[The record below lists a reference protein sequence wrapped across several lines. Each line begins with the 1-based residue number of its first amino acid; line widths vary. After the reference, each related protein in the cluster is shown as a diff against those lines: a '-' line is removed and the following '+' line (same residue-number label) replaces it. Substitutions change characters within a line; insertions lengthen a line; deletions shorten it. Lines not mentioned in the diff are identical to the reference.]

1 MTPSRLWQI
10 DQRFLQAFQARAARK
25 AGLDPET
32 LDDVFTEYLADALGV
47 DSKPYE
53 MTDDGIAIVSV
64 IGPLYKRK
72 SPFVSNYKAIG
83 EALAAISQMEQLP
96 PVVLKIDSPGGM
108 VSGLDPVLDQIRE
121 LSEQTLV
128 VASING
134 MGASAA
140 YRIASQAGSVFAS
153 KDSEVGSIGTYWQ
166 LLDYS
171 EAYKKAGVESVLL
184 TTGPFKGIG
193 TPGEPL
199 TREQR
204 EFLQQTVEE
213 SNAEFLKDI
222 MTGREMSAEAVDSV
236 ADGRWWSAN
245 KAETFGLID
254 GVGSLAD
261 VLQMIRA
268 QGFTG
273 EPAMAKPKLQ
283 PGQAVTDAEEAA
295 VVAESAPE
303 ESQPVAVSQFPT
315 PTKKPAPAETI
326 DEETG
331 EEVEPVAEEDAEDVE
346 PVAEPV
352 AAAPGL
358 AEYMAEF
365 GDAEGARMFRDG
377 VPFEQAQQQSLDEL
391 RGTVQDLRAEVAQ
404 LREQA
409 QLLASVSPDE
419 AEGVNIASEP
429 QRSSWADACRGKKN

>member
-236 ADGRWWSAN
+236 ADGRWWSAS

-268 QGFTG
+268 QGFANG
-273 EPAMAKPKLQ
+273 GPDMAKPKLQ
-283 PGQAVTDAEEAA
+283 PEQAVPEVDEAA
-295 VVAESAPE
+295 AVAESAPE
-303 ESQPVAVSQFPT
+303 ETQPVAEV
-315 PTKKPAPAETI
+315 I

-331 EEVEPVAEEDAEDVE
+331 EEVEPVAEEDAEEVE

-358 AEYMAEF
+358 AEYMAAF

-377 VPFEQAQQQSLDEL
+377 VAFDQAQQQSLDEL

>member
-1 MTPSRLWQI
+1 MSPSRLWQI

-83 EALAAISQMEQLP
+83 EALTAISQMEQLP
-96 PVVLKIDSPGGM
+96 PIVLKIDSPGGM
-108 VSGLDPVLDQIRE
+108 VAGLDPVLDQIRE
-121 LSEQTLV
+121 LAEQTLV

-171 EAYKKAGVESVLL
+171 EAYKKAGVESILL
-184 TTGPFKGIG
+184 TTGPYKGLG

-199 TREQR
+199 TRQQR

-213 SNAEFLKDI
+213 SNEAFLRDI
-222 MTGREMSAEAVDSV
+222 MAGREMSEEAVNSV
-236 ADGRWWSAN
+236 ADGRWWSAS
-245 KAETFGLID
+245 KAEAIGLID
-254 GVGSLAD
+254 GIGSLAD

-268 QGFTG
+268 QGFANG
-273 EPAMAKPKLQ
+273 GPDMAKPKLQ
-283 PGQAVTDAEEAA
+283 PEQAVPEAEEAA
-295 VVAESAPE
+295 AVAESAPKE
-303 ESQPVAVSQFPT
+303 TQPV
-315 PTKKPAPAETI
+315 AETI

-331 EEVEPVAEEDAEDVE
+331 EEVEPVAEEDLEEVEE

-352 AAAPGL
+352 AAVHDLGA
-358 AEYMAEF
+358 YMSAF
-365 GDAEGARMFRDG
+365 GDAEGAKMFRDG
-377 VPFEQAQQQSLDEL
+377 ISWQDAQQAHMASLKGEL
-391 RGTVQDLRAEVAQ
+391 QDLKAEMAQ

-409 QLLASVSPDE
+409 AAAAQASPDE
-419 AEGVNIASEP
+419 AEGVNVAADKGYV
-429 QRSSWADACRGKKN
+429 SWADACRGKKN

>member
-10 DQRFLQAFQARAARK
+10 DQRFLAAYEARLARK

-32 LDDVFTEYLADALGV
+32 LDDVFTEYIADALGV
-47 DSKPYE
+47 DSKPLT

-64 IGPLYKRK
+64 IGPLYKGK
-72 SPFVSNYKAIG
+72 SPFVSNYKSIG
-83 EALAAISQMEQLP
+83 EALAAIEQMDQLP
-96 PVVLKIDSPGGM
+96 PVVLRIDSPGGM
-108 VSGLDPVLDQIRE
+108 VAGLDPVLEQIDR
-121 LSEQTLV
+121 LSEKTLV

-140 YRIASQAGSVFAS
+140 YRIASKAGSIFAS
-153 KDSEVGSIGTYWQ
+153 RDSEVGSIGTYWQ

-171 EAYKKAGVESVLL
+171 EAFQKAGIRSVLL
-184 TTGPFKGIG
+184 TTGDYKGIG
-193 TPGEPL
+193 ATGEKLTPK
-199 TREQR
+199 QIA
-204 EFLQQTVEE
+204 FLQESVDQSNTQFLEDVRSGRGMTDTNLEE
-213 SNAEFLKDI
+213 VS
-222 MTGREMSAEAVDSV
+222 
-236 ADGRWWSAN
+236 DGRWWQAGD
-245 KAETFGLID
+245 AEGLNLID
-254 GVGSLAD
+254 GVASFEN
-261 VLQMIRA
+261 VLDMIRA
-268 QGFTG
+268 QFLNE

-303 ESQPVAVSQFPT
+303 ETQPVAEV
-315 PTKKPAPAETI
+315 I

-352 AAAPGL
+352 ADAPGL
-358 AEYMAEF
+358 AEYMATF

>member
-140 YRIASQAGSVFAS
+140 YRIASQAGSIFAS

-268 QGFTG
+268 QGFTE

-303 ESQPVAVSQFPT
+303 ETQPVAEV
-315 PTKKPAPAETI
+315 I

-358 AEYMAEF
+358 AEYMAAF

-377 VPFEQAQQQSLDEL
+377 VAFDQAQQQSLDEL

-429 QRSSWADACRGKKN
+429 QRSSWSDACRGKKN

>member
-10 DQRFLQAFQARAARK
+10 DQRFLAAYEARLARK

-32 LDDVFTEYLADALGV
+32 LDDVFTEYIADALGV
-47 DSKPYE
+47 DSKPLT

-64 IGPLYKRK
+64 IGPLYKGK
-72 SPFVSNYKAIG
+72 SPFVSNYKSIG
-83 EALAAISQMEQLP
+83 EALTAVEQMEQLP

-108 VSGLDPVLDQIRE
+108 VAGLDPVLEQIDR
-121 LSEQTLV
+121 LSEKTLV

-140 YRIASQAGSVFAS
+140 YRIATKAGSIFAS
-153 KDSEVGSIGTYWQ
+153 RDSEVGSIGTYWQ

-171 EAYKKAGVESVLL
+171 EAFQKAGIRSVLL
-184 TTGPFKGIG
+184 TTGDYKGLG
-193 TPGEPL
+193 ATGEKLTPK
-199 TREQR
+199 QIA
-204 EFLQQTVEE
+204 FLQESVDQSNSQFLEDVRNGRGMTDTLLEE
-213 SNAEFLKDI
+213 VS
-222 MTGREMSAEAVDSV
+222 
-236 ADGRWWSAN
+236 DGRWWQAGD
-245 KAETFGLID
+245 AEQLNLID
-254 GVGSLAD
+254 GVASFEN
-261 VLQMIRA
+261 VLDMIRA
-268 QGFTG
+268 QFLNE

-303 ESQPVAVSQFPT
+303 KTQPV
-315 PTKKPAPAETI
+315 AETI

-331 EEVEPVAEEDAEDVE
+331 EEVEPVAEEDAEEPVE
-346 PVAEPV
+346 PVAT
-352 AAAPGL
+352 APGL
-358 AEYMAEF
+358 AEYMAAF

-377 VPFEQAQQQSLDEL
+377 VAFDQAQQQSLSDL
-391 RGTVQDLRAEVAQ
+391 RGTVQDLKAELAQ

-419 AEGVNIASEP
+419 AEGVNIASQP
-429 QRSSWADACRGKKN
+429 QRSSWADACRGKRN

>member
-10 DQRFLQAFQARAARK
+10 DQRFLAAYEARLARK

-32 LDDVFTEYLADALGV
+32 LDDIFTEYVADALGV
-47 DSKPYE
+47 DSKPLTI
-53 MTDDGIAIVSV
+53 TDDGIAIVSV
-64 IGPLYKRK
+64 IGPLYKGK
-72 SPFVSNYKAIG
+72 SPFVSNYKSIG
-83 EALAAISQMEQLP
+83 EALSAIEQMGQLP

-108 VSGLDPVLDQIRE
+108 VAGLDPVLEQIDR
-121 LSEQTLV
+121 LSEKTLV

-140 YRIASQAGSVFAS
+140 YRIASKAGSIFAS

-171 EAYKKAGVESVLL
+171 EAFQKAGIRSVLL
-184 TTGPFKGIG
+184 TTGDYKGIG
-193 TPGEPL
+193 ATGEKLTPK
-199 TREQR
+199 QIA
-204 EFLQQTVEE
+204 FLQE
-213 SNAEFLKDI
+213 SVDQSNTQFLEDVRSGRG
-222 MTGREMSAEAVDSV
+222 MTDTNLDEVS
-236 ADGRWWSAN
+236 DGRWWQAGD
-245 KAETFGLID
+245 AEGLNLID
-254 GVGSLAD
+254 GVASFES
-261 VLQMIRA
+261 VLDMIRA
-268 QGFTG
+268 QFFTE
-273 EPAMAKPKLQ
+273 EPAMAKPTLQ
-283 PGQAVTDAEEAA
+283 PSQAVADAEEAA

-303 ESQPVAVSQFPT
+303 ETQPV
-315 PTKKPAPAETI
+315 AETI

-358 AEYMAEF
+358 AEYMATF
-365 GDAEGARMFRDG
+365 GELEGARMFRDG
-377 VPFEQAQQQSLDEL
+377 VPFDQAQQQSLDEL

-429 QRSSWADACRGKKN
+429 QRASWSEACRGKKN

>member
-1 MTPSRLWQI
+1 MSPSRLWQI

-53 MTDDGIAIVSV
+53 MTEDGIAIVSV

-83 EALAAISQMEQLP
+83 EALTAISQMEQLP
-96 PVVLKIDSPGGM
+96 PIVLKIDSPGGM
-108 VSGLDPVLDQIRE
+108 VAGLDPVLDQIRE
-121 LSEQTLV
+121 LAEQTLV

-171 EAYKKAGVESVLL
+171 EAYKKAGVESILL
-184 TTGPFKGIG
+184 TTGPYKGLG

-199 TREQR
+199 TRQQR

-213 SNAEFLKDI
+213 SNEAFLRDI
-222 MTGREMSAEAVDSV
+222 MAGREMSEEAVNSV
-236 ADGRWWSAN
+236 ADGRWWSAS
-245 KAETFGLID
+245 KAETIGLID
-254 GVGSLAD
+254 GIGSLAD
-261 VLQMIRA
+261 VLQMIRD
-268 QGFTG
+268 QGFLE

-295 VVAESAPE
+295 PVAESAPE
-303 ESQPVAVSQFPT
+303 ETQPV
-315 PTKKPAPAETI
+315 AETI

-331 EEVEPVAEEDAEDVE
+331 EEVEPVAEEDLEEVEE

-352 AAAPGL
+352 AAVHDLGA
-358 AEYMAEF
+358 YMSAF
-365 GDAEGARMFRDG
+365 GNAEGAAMFRDG
-377 VPFEQAQQQSLDEL
+377 VSWQDAQQAHVDRLAGEL
-391 RGTVQDLRAEVAQ
+391 QDLKAEMAQ

-409 QLLASVSPDE
+409 AAAAQASPDE
-419 AEGVNIASEP
+419 AEGVNVAADKGYV
-429 QRSSWADACRGKKN
+429 SWADACRGKRN

>member
-10 DQRFLQAFQARAARK
+10 DQRFLAAYEARLARK

-32 LDDVFTEYLADALGV
+32 LDDVFTEYIADALGV
-47 DSKPYE
+47 DSKPLT

-64 IGPLYKRK
+64 IGPLYKGK
-72 SPFVSNYKAIG
+72 SPFVSNYKSIG
-83 EALAAISQMEQLP
+83 EALTAVEQMEQLP

-108 VSGLDPVLDQIRE
+108 VAGLDPVLEQIDR
-121 LSEQTLV
+121 LSEKTLV

-140 YRIASQAGSVFAS
+140 YRIATKAGSIFAS
-153 KDSEVGSIGTYWQ
+153 RDSEVGSIGTYWQ

-171 EAYKKAGVESVLL
+171 EAFQKAGIRSVLL
-184 TTGPFKGIG
+184 TTGDYKGLG
-193 TPGEPL
+193 ATGEKLTPK
-199 TREQR
+199 QIA
-204 EFLQQTVEE
+204 FLQESVDQSNSQFLEDVRNGRGMTDTLLEE
-213 SNAEFLKDI
+213 VS
-222 MTGREMSAEAVDSV
+222 
-236 ADGRWWSAN
+236 DGRWWQAGD
-245 KAETFGLID
+245 AEQLNLID
-254 GVGSLAD
+254 GVASFEN
-261 VLQMIRA
+261 VLDMIRA
-268 QGFTG
+268 QFLNE

-303 ESQPVAVSQFPT
+303 KTQPV
-315 PTKKPAPAETI
+315 AETI

-331 EEVEPVAEEDAEDVE
+331 EEVEPASEDELTDDTEVVE
-346 PVAEPV
+346 

-358 AEYMAEF
+358 AEYMAAF

-377 VPFEQAQQQSLDEL
+377 VAFDQAQQQSLSDL
-391 RGTVQDLRAEVAQ
+391 RGTVQDLKAELAQ

-419 AEGVNIASEP
+419 AEGVNLASEP
-429 QRSSWADACRGKKN
+429 QRASWAEACRGKKN

>member
-1 MTPSRLWQI
+1 MSPSRLWQI

-53 MTDDGIAIVSV
+53 MTADGIAIVSV

-83 EALAAISQMEQLP
+83 EALTAISQMEQLP
-96 PVVLKIDSPGGM
+96 PIVLKIDSPGGM
-108 VSGLDPVLDQIRE
+108 VAGLDPVLDQIRE
-121 LSEQTLV
+121 LAEQTLV

-140 YRIASQAGSVFAS
+140 YRIASQAGSVYAS

-171 EAYKKAGVESVLL
+171 EAYKKAGVESILL
-184 TTGPFKGIG
+184 TTGPYKGLG

-199 TREQR
+199 TRQQR

-213 SNAEFLKDI
+213 SNAAFLQDI
-222 MTGREMSAEAVDSV
+222 MAGREMSEEAVDSV
-236 ADGRWWSAN
+236 ADGRWWSAS
-245 KAETFGLID
+245 KAEAIGLID
-254 GVGSLAD
+254 GIGSLAD
-261 VLQMIRA
+261 VLQMIRD
-268 QGFTG
+268 QGFANG
-273 EPAMAKPKLQ
+273 GPDMAKPKLQ
-283 PGQAVTDAEEAA
+283 PEQAVPEAEKAA
-295 VVAESAPE
+295 AVAESAPE
-303 ESQPVAVSQFPT
+303 ETQPVAEVI
-315 PTKKPAPAETI
+315 E
-326 DEETG
+326 DETG
-331 EEVEPVAEEDAEDVE
+331 EEVEPVAEEDVEEVEE

-352 AAAPGL
+352 AAAHDLG
-358 AEYMAEF
+358 AYMSAF
-365 GDAEGARMFRDG
+365 GDAEGAKMFRDG
-377 VPFEQAQQQSLDEL
+377 ISWQDAQQAHMASLKGEL
-391 RGTVQDLRAEVAQ
+391 QDLKAEMAQ

-409 QLLASVSPDE
+409 AAAAQASPDE
-419 AEGVNIASEP
+419 AEGVNVAADKGYV
-429 QRSSWADACRGKKN
+429 SWADACRGNKN

>member
-1 MTPSRLWQI
+1 
-10 DQRFLQAFQARAARK
+10 
-25 AGLDPET
+25 LDPET

-53 MTDDGIAIVSV
+53 MTEDGIAIVSV

-83 EALAAISQMEQLP
+83 EALTAISQMEQLP
-96 PVVLKIDSPGGM
+96 PIVLKIDSPGGM
-108 VSGLDPVLDQIRE
+108 VAGLDPVLDQIRE
-121 LSEQTLV
+121 LAEQTLV

-153 KDSEVGSIGTYWQ
+153 RDSEVGSIGTYWQ

-171 EAYKKAGVESVLL
+171 EAYKKAGVESILL
-184 TTGPFKGIG
+184 TTGPYKGLG

-199 TREQR
+199 TRQQR

-213 SNAEFLKDI
+213 SNEAFLRDI
-222 MTGREMSAEAVDSV
+222 MAGREMSEEAVDAV
-236 ADGRWWSAN
+236 ADGRWWSAS

-254 GVGSLAD
+254 GIGSLAD
-261 VLQMIRA
+261 VLQMIRD
-268 QGFTG
+268 QGFLK

-295 VVAESAPE
+295 PVAESAPE
-303 ESQPVAVSQFPT
+303 ETQPV
-315 PTKKPAPAETI
+315 AETI
-326 DEETG
+326 DDETG
-331 EEVEPVAEEDAEDVE
+331 EEVEPVAEEDVEEVEE

-352 AAAPGL
+352 AAVHDLGA
-358 AEYMAEF
+358 YMSAF
-365 GDAEGARMFRDG
+365 GDAAGAAMFRDG
-377 VPFEQAQQQSLDEL
+377 VSWQDAQQAHVDRLAGEL
-391 RGTVQDLRAEVAQ
+391 QDLKAEMAQ

-409 QLLASVSPDE
+409 AAAAQVSPDE
-419 AEGVNIASEP
+419 AEGVNVAADKGYV
-429 QRSSWADACRGKKN
+429 SWADACRGRKN

>member
-1 MTPSRLWQI
+1 MSPSRLWQI

-53 MTDDGIAIVSV
+53 MTEDGIAIVSV

-83 EALAAISQMEQLP
+83 EALTAISQMEQLP
-96 PVVLKIDSPGGM
+96 PIVLKIDSPGGM
-108 VSGLDPVLDQIRE
+108 VAGLDPVLDQIRE
-121 LSEQTLV
+121 LAEQTLV

-171 EAYKKAGVESVLL
+171 KAYEKAGVESILL
-184 TTGPFKGIG
+184 TTGPYKGLG

-199 TREQR
+199 TRQQR

-213 SNAEFLKDI
+213 SNEAFLRDI
-222 MTGREMSAEAVDSV
+222 MAGREMSEEAVDSV
-236 ADGRWWSAN
+236 ADGRWWSAS
-245 KAETFGLID
+245 KAEALELID
-254 GVGSLAD
+254 GIGSLAD
-261 VLQMIRA
+261 VLQMIRD
-268 QGFTG
+268 QGFLK

-295 VVAESAPE
+295 LVAESAPE
-303 ESQPVAVSQFPT
+303 ETQPV
-315 PTKKPAPAETI
+315 AETI
-326 DEETG
+326 DDETG
-331 EEVEPVAEEDAEDVE
+331 EEVEPVAEEDLEEVEE
-346 PVAEPV
+346 PVAEP
-352 AAAPGL
+352 AAAVHDLG
-358 AEYMAEF
+358 AYMSAF
-365 GDAEGARMFRDG
+365 GDAQGAAMFRDG
-377 VPFEQAQQQSLDEL
+377 VSWQDAQQAHVDRLAGEL
-391 RGTVQDLRAEVAQ
+391 QDLKAEMAQ

-409 QLLASVSPDE
+409 AAAAQVSPDE
-419 AEGVNIASEP
+419 AEGVNVAADKGYV
-429 QRSSWADACRGKKN
+429 SWADACRGKKN

>member
-1 MTPSRLWQI
+1 MSPSRLWQI

-83 EALAAISQMEQLP
+83 EALTAISQMEQLP
-96 PVVLKIDSPGGM
+96 PIVLKIDSPGGM
-108 VSGLDPVLDQIRE
+108 VAGLDPVLDQIRE
-121 LSEQTLV
+121 LAEQTLV

-171 EAYKKAGVESVLL
+171 KAYEKAGVESILL
-184 TTGPFKGIG
+184 TTGPYKGLG
-193 TPGEPL
+193 TQGEPL
-199 TREQR
+199 TRQQR
-204 EFLQQTVEE
+204 EFLQETVEE
-213 SNAEFLKDI
+213 SNAAFLQDI
-222 MTGREMSAEAVDSV
+222 MAGREMSEEAVNSV
-236 ADGRWWSAN
+236 ADGRWWSAS

-254 GVGSLAD
+254 GIGSLAD
-261 VLQMIRA
+261 VLQMIRD
-268 QGFTG
+268 QGFLK

-295 VVAESAPE
+295 PVAESAPE
-303 ESQPVAVSQFPT
+303 ETQPVAE
-315 PTKKPAPAETI
+315 AI

-331 EEVEPVAEEDAEDVE
+331 EEVEPVAEEDVEEVEE

-352 AAAPGL
+352 AAVHDLGA
-358 AEYMAEF
+358 YMSAF
-365 GDAEGARMFRDG
+365 GDAEGAKMFRDG
-377 VPFEQAQQQSLDEL
+377 ISWQDAQQAHMASLKGEL
-391 RGTVQDLRAEVAQ
+391 QDLKAEMAQ

-409 QLLASVSPDE
+409 AAAAQASPDE
-419 AEGVNIASEP
+419 AKGVNVAADKGYV
-429 QRSSWADACRGKKN
+429 SWADACRGKKN

>member
-1 MTPSRLWQI
+1 MSPSRLWQI

-53 MTDDGIAIVSV
+53 MTEDGIAIVSV

-83 EALAAISQMEQLP
+83 EALTAISQMEQLP
-96 PVVLKIDSPGGM
+96 PIVLKIDSPGGM
-108 VSGLDPVLDQIRE
+108 VAGQGPVLDQIRE
-121 LSEQTLV
+121 LAEQTLV

-171 EAYKKAGVESVLL
+171 EAYKKAGVESILL
-184 TTGPFKGIG
+184 TTGPYKGLG

-199 TREQR
+199 TRQQR

-213 SNAEFLKDI
+213 SNAAFLQDI
-222 MTGREMSAEAVDSV
+222 MAGREMSEEAVDSV
-236 ADGRWWSAN
+236 ADGRWWSAS
-245 KAETFGLID
+245 KAEAIGLID
-254 GVGSLAD
+254 GIGSLAD
-261 VLQMIRA
+261 VLQMIRD
-268 QGFTG
+268 QGFLE

-295 VVAESAPE
+295 PVAESAPE
-303 ESQPVAVSQFPT
+303 ETQPV
-315 PTKKPAPAETI
+315 AETI
-326 DEETG
+326 DDETG
-331 EEVEPVAEEDAEDVE
+331 EEVEPVAEEDLEEVEE

-352 AAAPGL
+352 AAVHDLGA
-358 AEYMAEF
+358 YMSAF
-365 GDAEGARMFRDG
+365 GDAEGAAMFRDG
-377 VPFEQAQQQSLDEL
+377 ISWADAQQAHVDRLAGEL
-391 RGTVQDLRAEVAQ
+391 QDLKAEMAQ

-409 QLLASVSPDE
+409 AAAAQASPDE
-419 AEGVNIASEP
+419 AEGVNVAADKGYV
-429 QRSSWADACRGKKN
+429 SWADACRGKKN

>member
-1 MTPSRLWQI
+1 
-10 DQRFLQAFQARAARK
+10 
-25 AGLDPET
+25 
-32 LDDVFTEYLADALGV
+32 LGV

-140 YRIASQAGSVFAS
+140 YRIASQAGSIFAS

-268 QGFTG
+268 QGFTE

-303 ESQPVAVSQFPT
+303 ETQPVAEV
-315 PTKKPAPAETI
+315 I

-358 AEYMAEF
+358 AEYMAAF

-377 VPFEQAQQQSLDEL
+377 VAFDQAQQQSLDEL

-429 QRSSWADACRGKKN
+429 QRSSWADACRGKRD

>member
-10 DQRFLQAFQARAARK
+10 DQRFLAAYEARLARK

-32 LDDVFTEYLADALGV
+32 LDDVFTEYIADAFGV
-47 DSKPYE
+47 DPKPYE

-83 EALAAISQMEQLP
+83 EALAAVSQMEQLP

-222 MTGREMSAEAVDSV
+222 MTGRDMSAEAVDSV
-236 ADGRWWSAN
+236 ADGRWWSAS

-268 QGFTG
+268 QGFTE

-303 ESQPVAVSQFPT
+303 ETQPVAEV
-315 PTKKPAPAETI
+315 I

-331 EEVEPVAEEDAEDVE
+331 EEVEPVAEEEAEDVE

-358 AEYMAEF
+358 AEYMATF
-365 GDAEGARMFRDG
+365 GELEGARMFRDG
-377 VPFEQAQQQSLDEL
+377 VPFDQAQQQSLDEL

-409 QLLASVSPDE
+409 KVLASVSPDE
-419 AEGVNIASEP
+419 AEGVNISSKP
-429 QRSSWADACRGKKN
+429 KRSSWSEACRGKRD

>member
-1 MTPSRLWQI
+1 MSPSRLWQI

-83 EALAAISQMEQLP
+83 EALTAISQMEQLP
-96 PVVLKIDSPGGM
+96 PIVLKIDSPGGM
-108 VSGLDPVLDQIRE
+108 VAGLDPVLDQIRE
-121 LSEQTLV
+121 LAEQTLV

-171 EAYKKAGVESVLL
+171 KAYEKAGVESILL
-184 TTGPFKGIG
+184 TTGPYKGLG
-193 TPGEPL
+193 TQGEPL
-199 TREQR
+199 TRQQR
-204 EFLQQTVEE
+204 EFLQETVEE
-213 SNAEFLKDI
+213 SNAAFLQDI
-222 MTGREMSAEAVDSV
+222 MAGREMSEEAVNSV
-236 ADGRWWSAN
+236 ADGRWWSAS

-254 GVGSLAD
+254 GIGSLAD
-261 VLQMIRA
+261 VLQMIRD
-268 QGFTG
+268 QGFLK

-295 VVAESAPE
+295 PVAESAPE
-303 ESQPVAVSQFPT
+303 ETQPV
-315 PTKKPAPAETI
+315 AETI

-331 EEVEPVAEEDAEDVE
+331 EEVEPVAEEDLEEVEE

-352 AAAPGL
+352 AAVHDLGA
-358 AEYMAEF
+358 YMSAF
-365 GDAEGARMFRDG
+365 GDAEGAKMFRDG
-377 VPFEQAQQQSLDEL
+377 ISWQDAQQAHMASLKGEL
-391 RGTVQDLRAEVAQ
+391 QDLKAEMAQ

-409 QLLASVSPDE
+409 AAAAQASPDE
-419 AEGVNIASEP
+419 AKGVNVAADKGYV
-429 QRSSWADACRGKKN
+429 SWADACRGKKN